1 ITQTLGLFYL
11 GLLIG
16 RTRFFYNEG
25 DNLKKWRVILCVS
38 ALLVIVG
45 AFVKFGKFD
54 DLLHPMWNLAI
65 LMLIMSVAVLLWY
78 RFKGFRNVFGKL
90 GFFGRMSLTNYLLQS
105 ILGSLLFYE
114 WGFSLYNTLGTT
126 WSALVGLG
134 MIVFQYNILKLWSKN
149 HERGPLE
156 GLWRR
161 LTWI

>member
-1 ITQTLGLFYL
+1 LFYL

-16 RTRFFYNEG
+16 RLRLFYNEG
-25 DNLKKWRVILCVS
+25 NNLKKWRVILCVS
-38 ALLVIVG
+38 VILVIVG

-78 RFKGFRNVFGKL
+78 RFEGFKNVFGKL

-105 ILGSLLFYE
+105 IIGSLLFYE

-134 MIVFQYNILKLWSKN
+134 MIVFQYCILKLWSKN

-161 LTWI
+161 LTWIGA